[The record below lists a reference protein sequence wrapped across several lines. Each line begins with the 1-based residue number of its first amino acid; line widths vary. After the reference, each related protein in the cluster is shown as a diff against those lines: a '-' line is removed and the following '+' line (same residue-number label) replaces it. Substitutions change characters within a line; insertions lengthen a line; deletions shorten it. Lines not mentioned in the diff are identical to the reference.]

1 LRARPLVAVLAT
13 SIATAGAAIGF
24 TATAQAT
31 TTLPGLN
38 GKIAFTSDR
47 DFFESIDSPLRGLTT
62 CQDQTLDGACGQE
75 IYSMNPDGS
84 APTRLTNNTAADDE
98 PAWLPA
104 DGARI
109 AFESDRASGGGC
121 DDSECGYDIWSMVGD
136 GSSPVQLTSD
146 QGDETRPSYSPDGSQ
161 IAFDGLNPSLVAKP
175 SNRLTLVGTGPSEV
189 FTMPAAGEG
198 GSGPTPL
205 LPADQTGMLSDT
217 SLAQDAFPAWSPD
230 GSKIA
235 FTRLLLEGLNGLAPD
250 APRGV
255 TSLTIDV
262 RTYIAPA
269 TGTGP
274 AVPLETYPL
283 CTITDV
289 VTPPPAALRSA
300 IGAVESAMSSGNARA
315 LSRALGR
322 GFSAPAC
329 TWDFRPAW
337 SPDGSQIVVT
347 QESSAATNP
356 TSTGGQRL
364 IPEPVDFG
372 DIASIP
378 VANPAAEVNLSNVT
392 EPSDCVISGPSNV
405 CSADEDPSWS
415 PDGTKIVFDS
425 DRNASGTS
433 DCEVLPDSCDGEI
446 WTMNA
451 DGTNPVQL
459 TNNAADD
466 FNPDWQRIPPPPPP
480 VPPVTPA
487 TPPKVGVA
495 GVRRA
500 CVSSS
505 FHVRFHIATTASSVK
520 SVVVKLDGKRIK
532 STTKGSF
539 TLTINGKKLKSGRH
553 RLTITATDSAGH
565 VTTTHKSFSVC
576 KAAKPRRKA
585 APRFTG

>member
-1 LRARPLVAVLAT
+1 LVALLAT
-13 SIATAGAAIGF
+13 SIATAAAAIGF

-47 DFFESIDSPLRGLTT
+47 DFIPVDSPLRGFSSS
-62 CQDQTLDGACGQE
+62 CEEQTLDDSCGYE
-75 IYSMNPDGS
+75 IYSMQPDGS
-84 APTRLTNNTAADDE
+84 AQTRLTNNTAADDE

-104 DGARI
+104 DGSRL

-121 DDSECGYDIWSMVGD
+121 DEPDCGYDIWSMVAD

-161 IAFDGLNPSLVAKP
+161 IAFDGENTSVESQPS
-175 SNRLTLVGTGPSEV
+175 SRLLLVGSGPSEV
-189 FTMPAAGEG
+189 FIMPATGEG

-205 LPADQTGMLSDT
+205 LPADQTGMLSQD
-217 SLAQDAFPAWSPD
+217 SIALDAFPSWSPD
-230 GSKIA
+230 GTKIA
-235 FTRLLLEGLNGLAPD
+235 FTRLLFEGVKGLSPD
-250 APRGV
+250 SPRGE

-289 VTPPPAALRSA
+289 ITPPTAALRSA
-300 IGAVESAMSSGNARA
+300 ISDAQSAMRRGDARA
-315 LSRALGR
+315 LLKALGSR

-329 TWDFRPAW
+329 TFDMRPAW
-337 SPDGSQIVVT
+337 SPDGSRIAVT
-347 QESSAATNP
+347 RETTEPFSPQTTTATRLVPPP
-356 TSTGGQRL
+356 TD
-364 IPEPVDFG
+364 IG
-372 DIASIP
+372 DIEVIP
-378 VANPAAEVNLSNVT
+378 VANPSAEVDLSDVT
-392 EPSDCVISGPSNV
+392 EPSDCVFEGQSNL
-405 CSADEDPSWS
+405 CSQDEDPSWS

-425 DRNASGTS
+425 DRDATGVSSCGTKG
-433 DCEVLPDSCDGEI
+433 PTSCDYEI

-459 TNNAADD
+459 TNTSADN

-480 VPPVTPA
+480 PTPPVTPT

-505 FHVRFHIATTASSVK
+505 FHVRFRIATTATSVK

-532 STTKGSF
+532 STTKSSF
-539 TLTINGKKLKSGRH
+539 TLTINGKKLKAGRH

>member
-1 LRARPLVAVLAT
+1 MVALLAT

-24 TATAQAT
+24 TASAQAT

-38 GKIAFTSDR
+38 GNIAFTSVR
-47 DFFESIDSPLRGLTT
+47 DFTESIASPFRGLNT
-62 CQDQTLDGACGQE
+62 CAEETLDESCGNE
-75 IYSMNPDGS
+75 IYSMQPDGS
-84 APTRLTNNTAADDE
+84 AQTRLTNNTAADDE

-104 DGARI
+104 DGSRL

-121 DDSECGYDIWSMVGD
+121 DESECGYDIWSMVSD
-136 GSSPVQLTSD
+136 GSSPIQLTSD

-161 IAFDGLNPSLVAKP
+161 IAFDGQNPNFATKP
-175 SNRLTLVGTGPSEV
+175 SNRLTLIGSGPSEV
-189 FTMPAAGEG
+189 FTMPATGEG
-198 GSGPTPL
+198 GTGPTPL

-235 FTRLLLEGLNGLAPD
+235 FTRLLLAGLNLLSPD

-255 TSLTIDV
+255 STFTIDV

-274 AVPLETYPL
+274 AVPLETYPV
-283 CTITDV
+283 CTLTDV

-300 IGAVESAMSSGNARA
+300 IGDVESAMSSGNAQA
-315 LSRALGR
+315 LRKALASR
-322 GFSAPAC
+322 GFSAPSC

-337 SPDGSQIVVT
+337 SPDGSSIVVS
-347 QESSAATNP
+347 QETTAPASPQTGTAA
-356 TSTGGQRL
+356 RL
-364 IPEPVDFG
+364 IPPPADFG
-372 DIASIP
+372 DVALIP

-392 EPSDCVISGPSNV
+392 EPSDCVVDGNSNL
-405 CSADEDPSWS
+405 CSVDEDPSWS

-425 DRNASGTS
+425 DRDATGLSG
-433 DCEVLPDSCDGEI
+433 CESGPSGCDFEI

-459 TNNAADD
+459 TNNTADD

-480 VPPVTPA
+480 PSPPVTPA

-505 FHVRFHIATTASSVK
+505 FHVRFHVATTASTVK
-520 SVVVKLDGKRIK
+520 RVVVKLDGKRIK

-539 TLTINGKKLKSGRH
+539 TLTINGKKLKAGRH
-553 RLTITATDSAGH
+553 RLTITATDTNGR